1 MTIDENIKRYRL
13 RKHMTQADLAKAIG
27 STLRMVQRYE
37 APEETSNSVIPS
49 VPILRKI
56 AKALDV
62 NISDIIEDT
71 NNKHDFPT
79 INHFY
84 NSLTEG
90 FSETNMADTNKNK
103 VKNILL
109 FYMFKNIYNEY
120 KMDEHTEMDAF
131 DYYFSDSSFP
141 QFLYDQI
148 ASIILG
154 STIQNLVQVKLGR
167 NKPMVESK
175 RKLEELNKNLDL
187 DTLFTVFN
195 YFDDNK
201 KIYDLLQ
208 FTAEKMNE
216 YNAEDDLGIPKRI
229 HDMVD
234 DFTETKGR

>member
-1 MTIDENIKRYRL
+1 
-13 RKHMTQADLAKAIG
+13 MTQADLAKAIG
-27 STLRMVQRYE
+27 STVRMVQRYE
-37 APEETSNSVIPS
+37 APEDTSNSVIPS
-49 VPILRKI
+49 IPILRKI
-56 AKALDV
+56 AKVLEV

-71 NNKHDFPT
+71 SDKHDSPT
-79 INHFY
+79 VNHFY
-84 NSLTEG
+84 NNLTEG
-90 FSETNMADTNKNK
+90 FSVTDMTDTNKNK

-109 FYMFKNIYNEY
+109 FYIFKNIYNEY
-120 KMDEHTEMDAF
+120 KMNQHTEMDAF

-167 NKPMVESK
+167 NKPIVESES
-175 RKLEELNKNLDL
+175 KLEELNKNLDL

-195 YFDDNK
+195 YFDDKK
-201 KIYDLLQ
+201 KIYDLLR

-216 YNAEDDLGIPKRI
+216 YNAEDELGISKRI